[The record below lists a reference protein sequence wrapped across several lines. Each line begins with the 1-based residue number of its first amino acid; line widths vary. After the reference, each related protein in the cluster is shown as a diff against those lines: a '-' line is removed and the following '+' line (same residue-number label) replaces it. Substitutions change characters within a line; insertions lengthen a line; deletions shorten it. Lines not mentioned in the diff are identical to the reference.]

1 MKEVSETP
9 NLERQR
15 KPASSMTTTTTTTDY
30 AARPP
35 KKKRTGLK
43 IFLGLM
49 AFGVIAIIA
58 MMALLST
65 AANEVSKSI
74 QAEQANDKPFVVTEG
89 KAFEHDGYR
98 VAAGWKIT
106 SEKYAGLTI
115 TGLKVTNVDH
125 DTATDDSP
133 MLTFSLWKGNQ
144 NLAEIEASGNALAQ
158 GQSTMMDSFSL
169 SETAKVPA
177 YDAIKVKDMW

>member
-1 MKEVSETP
+1 
-9 NLERQR
+9 
-15 KPASSMTTTTTTTDY
+15 MTTTTTTTNY
-30 AARPP
+30 EAPPP
-35 KKKRTGLK
+35 KKTRTGLK
-43 IFLGLM
+43 IFLGVI
-49 AFGVIAIIA
+49 AFGFIALVGMIV
-58 MMALLST
+58 LVGT

-74 QAEQANDKPFVVTEG
+74 EAEQANDKPFVVTEG

-106 SEKYAGLTI
+106 SEKYTGLTI

-125 DTATDDSP
+125 STATDDSP

-144 NLAEIEASGNALAQ
+144 NLVEIEASGNALAK
-158 GQSTMMDSFSL
+158 GQSTMMDSYSL
-169 SETAKVPA
+169 SETQKVPA

>member
-1 MKEVSETP
+1 
-9 NLERQR
+9 
-15 KPASSMTTTTTTTDY
+15 MTTTTTTTNY
-30 AARPP
+30 EAPPP
-35 KKKRTGLK
+35 KKTRTGLK
-43 IFLGLM
+43 VFL
-49 AFGVIAIIA
+49 GVIAFGFIA
-58 MMALLST
+58 LVGMIALIGT
-65 AANEVSKSI
+65 GANEVSKSI
-74 QAEQANDKPFVVTEG
+74 EAEQANDKPFVVTEG
-89 KAFEHDGYR
+89 KAFGHDGYR

-115 TGLKVTNVDH
+115 TGLKVTNIDH

-144 NLAEIEASGNALAQ
+144 NLSEIEASGNALAQ

-169 SETAKVPA
+169 SETQKVPA